1 MEIKYSTIYCKVEV
15 IKELQEIMHEK
26 RFKTLYETIEF
37 LIAKHRKRKPV
48 KKENAKKQVSK

>member
-1 MEIKYSTIYCKVEV
+1 V